1 MTLEAPEGGS
11 GEVDCGSAIV
21 ELYHFLDGEL
31 TEQRRVQITEHLDY
45 CGPCAGAA
53 LFESELR
60 QVIADRCKDH
70 VPDVLRDRIAAA
82 IEAERDGSP

>member
-1 MTLEAPEGGS
+1 MTLEAPEGAS
-11 GEVDCGSAIV
+11 GEVDCGSAID

-70 VPDVLRDRIAAA
+70 VPDALRDRIAAA
-82 IEAERDGSP
+82 IEAEREGSP